1 MPELPE
7 VECVRRTLEPRLVG
21 AVVESAR
28 LRRRDVLAQPP
39 GQPGAPREAL
49 LLAGGRVVNLRRHGK
64 QLAIVTHD
72 GRTCI
77 VQLGMTGSLR
87 WSSEPLARGSLTHV
101 HCVWTL
107 ESGRGFFWFVDPR
120 RFGGLTSL
128 REESLAT
135 QWAALGPDALTI
147 SGSHLH
153 QALARS
159 RRPIKA
165 ALLDQH
171 ALAGVGN
178 IYADE
183 ALFLARLLPHTTCRS
198 LSAATWNRLAH
209 AIRAVL
215 AEAVLAGGSTLRD
228 YRDGEGNPGLY
239 QARHSVYGR
248 AGMPC
253 PSCGATLAGGL
264 LAQRA
269 TVWCPACQK

>member
-7 VECVRRTLEPRLVG
+7 VECVRRTLEPRLLG
-21 AVVESAR
+21 AMVESVR
-28 LRRRDVLAQPP
+28 LRRHDMLTRPP
-39 GQPGAPREAL
+39 GKPRARRETL
-49 LLAGGRVVNLRRHGK
+49 LLAGGRISQLRRHGK
-64 QLAIVTHD
+64 QLAIITHD

-87 WSSEPLARGSLTHV
+87 WSSEPLARGSVTHV

-107 ESGRGFFWFVDPR
+107 GANRGFFWFADPR

-128 REESLAT
+128 LGDSLSCH
-135 QWAALGPDALTI
+135 WAALGPDALTI
-147 SGSHLH
+147 PGDHLH
-153 QALARS
+153 RVLARS
-159 RRPIKA
+159 RRAVKA

-171 ALAGVGN
+171 VLAGVGN

-183 ALFLARLLPHTTCRS
+183 ALFLARLLPHTPCRA
-198 LSAATWNRLAH
+198 LSAAAWDRLAD
-209 AIRAVL
+209 AIRTVL
-215 AEAVLAGGSTLRD
+215 ADALRSGGSTLRD

-248 AGMPC
+248 VGMPC
-253 PSCGATLAGGL
+253 PACSAALSGGF

>member
-7 VECVRRTLEPRLVG
+7 VECVRRSLEPRLAG
-21 AVVESAR
+21 AVVASVR
-28 LRRRDVLAQPP
+28 LRRGDVLTLPP
-39 GQPGAPREAL
+39 GQPRAPRETL
-49 LLAGGRVVNLRRHGK
+49 LLAGGRIARLSRHGK
-64 QLAIVTHD
+64 QLAIFTHD
-72 GRTCI
+72 GRVCL
-77 VQLGMTGSLR
+77 VQLGMTGVLR
-87 WSSEPLARGSLTHV
+87 WSSAPLARGSLTHV

-107 ESGRGFFWFVDPR
+107 ESSRGFFWFVDPR

-128 REESLAT
+128 REESLAAH
-135 QWAALGPDALTI
+135 WAGLGPDALTI

-153 QALARS
+153 KALARS

-183 ALFLARLLPHTTCRS
+183 ALFLARLLPHTPCRS
-198 LSAATWNRLAH
+198 LSAATWDRLAQ
-209 AIRAVL
+209 AIRTVL

-228 YRDGEGNPGLY
+228 YRDGNGNPGLY
-239 QARHSVYGR
+239 QTRHSVYGR
-248 AGMPC
+248 AGLPC
-253 PSCGATLAGGL
+253 PACGLILSGGL

-269 TVWCPACQK
+269 TVWCPACQR